1 MKIKDLQNRDFAEVM
16 LGKTLAKIFESG
28 PVDATDYEILSYI
41 SIFHSDLIE
50 QHIDDIIL
58 YMGLFY
64 KSINYPES
72 LQGCVQEMFLE
83 CIAEHYGEKY
93 TPVQT
98 SILNNSEGNKIFSF
112 SAPTSTGKS
121 HVLFSIIEK
130 SEHDVVV
137 VVPSRALINEYYL
150 RLCEEIPDKS
160 INILTYVDKINTAK
174 CRRNIFVL
182 TPERCKDLFRQKE
195 LFTIDV
201 ILFDEAQLTDEK
213 GRRGLYFDA
222 IVRRCNRELPDSK
235 IIFAHPF
242 VSNPEAQITKNA
254 LPKEQSISQVYDQRN
269 VGQIFMCERPD
280 GSFRYFGSEVATF
293 GCSQLTCDNDPI
305 EECIKAKGSV
315 LFYVSK
321 NSIISN
327 AYLNVFCKYI
337 DLCQEIT
344 DNPEL
349 AEIIK
354 ELSDFTGG
362 ETIAYKNYYSQMLD
376 LLKRG
381 IVIHHGSL
389 PLKARML
396 VEKFTRKHFCR
407 ICFATSTL
415 EQGINMPFDI
425 VYIDRL
431 ENSKHLAVKNLIGR
445 AGRSSQER
453 RIDYGIVIIA
463 SSKVSK
469 FRDVLKQPS
478 SLNEQSQLDDDGEL
492 NEDDNDFKDAILNDT
507 FSDQFNLTQNQ
518 IAKLSD
524 TALND
529 IIKCVLD
536 RLFNNIDEKGSVN
549 LSKEDRK
556 AVVEAFH
563 QLYSNY
569 LERPLQQ
576 GEKSILTTA
585 FNIMIW
591 RIQGRTFSTICHSR
605 YAYVSCEKE
614 RVKLEK
620 LGHTTDELTARFSQ
634 KYQELPNNKL
644 FKPIP
649 LFSKGLKAK
658 DVDYDI
664 ITYDTYDYLDKLIG
678 LYLVDIFYAAFIKY
692 NERCQDERAVKM
704 ANLIKFGTYNPKYIW
719 MLRYGMSF
727 EDIEVLEDYI
737 ESIDEQ
743 GIIVNQ
749 AFANLPEK
757 TRGCI
762 KRFVD

>member
-1 MKIKDLQNRDFAEVM
+1 MKLKDLQNRDFAEVI
-16 LGKTLAKIFESG
+16 LGKTLAKIYILG
-28 PVDATDYEILSYI
+28 PVDVTDYEILSYI
-41 SIFHSDLIE
+41 SIFHPYLIE
-50 QHIDDIIL
+50 LHIDDIIL
-58 YMGLFY
+58 YMGLFF
-64 KSINYPES
+64 KSINNPES
-72 LQGCVQEMFLE
+72 LQGCVQKMFLE

-98 SILNNSEGNKIFSF
+98 SILNNSEVHKIFSF

-213 GRRGLYFDA
+213 GRRGMYFDA

-280 GSFRYFGSEVATF
+280 GSFRYFGSNVAVF
-293 GCSQLTCDNDPI
+293 DSSQLACDYDPI
-305 EECIKAKGSV
+305 AECIKAKGSV

-321 NSIISN
+321 NLIISN
-327 AYLNVFCKYI
+327 AYLNVFSKYI

-344 DNPEL
+344 DAPEL

-354 ELSDFTGG
+354 ELRDFTGG

-407 ICFATSTL
+407 MCFATSTL

-431 ENSKHLAVKNLIGR
+431 ESSKHLAVKNLIGR

-529 IIKCVLD
+529 IIL
-536 RLFNNIDEKGSVN
+536 NS
-549 LSKEDRK
+549 
-556 AVVEAFH
+556 
-563 QLYSNY
+563 
-569 LERPLQQ
+569 
-576 GEKSILTTA
+576 
-585 FNIMIW
+585 
-591 RIQGRTFSTICHSR
+591 
-605 YAYVSCEKE
+605 
-614 RVKLEK
+614 
-620 LGHTTDELTARFSQ
+620 
-634 KYQELPNNKL
+634 
-644 FKPIP
+644 
-649 LFSKGLKAK
+649 
-658 DVDYDI
+658 
-664 ITYDTYDYLDKLIG
+664 
-678 LYLVDIFYAAFIKY
+678 AAF
-692 NERCQDERAVKM
+692 
-704 ANLIKFGTYNPKYIW
+704 
-719 MLRYGMSF
+719 
-727 EDIEVLEDYI
+727 
-737 ESIDEQ
+737 
-743 GIIVNQ
+743 
-749 AFANLPEK
+749 
-757 TRGCI
+757 
-762 KRFVD
+762 

>member
-16 LGKTLAKIFESG
+16 LGKTLAKIYKLG
-28 PVDATDYEILSYI
+28 PIDATDYEILSYI
-41 SIFHSDLIE
+41 SIFHPDLIE

-64 KSINYPES
+64 KSIKSPES
-72 LQGCVQEMFLE
+72 LQGCVQKMFLE

-98 SILNNSEGNKIFSF
+98 SILNNSEGKKIFSF

-121 HVLFSIIEK
+121 HVFFTIIEK
-130 SEHDVVV
+130 SKNDVVV

-160 INILTYVDKINTAK
+160 INILTYVDKINMAK

-280 GSFRYFGSEVATF
+280 ESFRYFGSEVATF
-293 GCSQLTCDNDPI
+293 GSSQLTCDYDPI

-327 AYLNVFCKYI
+327 AYLNVFSKYI
-337 DLCQEIT
+337 NLCQEIT
-344 DNPEL
+344 DAPEL

-354 ELSDFTGG
+354 ELRDFTGG

-431 ENSKHLAVKNLIGR
+431 ESSKHLAVKNLIGR

-469 FRDVLKQPS
+469 FRNALKHPS
-478 SLNEQSQLDDDGEL
+478 CLNEQSQLDDNGEL
-492 NEDDNDFKDAILNDT
+492 NEDDNDFKDAILHDT
-507 FSDQFNLTQNQ
+507 FSDQFNLTQNK

-529 IIKCVLD
+529 IIKCILD
-536 RLFNNIDEKGSVN
+536 VFFNNIDEKGNVL
-549 LSKEDRK
+549 LSKKDGN
-556 AVVEAFH
+556 ALVEAFSH
-563 QLYSNY
+563 LYSNY
-569 LERPLQQ
+569 LDRPLLQ
-576 GEKSILTTA
+576 GEKSIITTA
-585 FNIMIW
+585 FYIMIW
-591 RIQGRTFSTICHSR
+591 KIQGHTFSTICHSR
-605 YAYVSCEKE
+605 YAYVSREKE
-614 RVKLEK
+614 RAKLEK
-620 LGHTTDELTARFSQ
+620 LGQSTDHLLARFSQ
-634 KYQELPNNKL
+634 KYEELPNNKL
-644 FKPIP
+644 FKTIP
-649 LFSKGLKAK
+649 LFPKEFKAK

-749 AFANLPEK
+749 AFANLSEK
-757 TRGCI
+757 ARDCI

>member
-16 LGKTLAKIFESG
+16 LGKTLAKIYKIG

-41 SIFHSDLIE
+41 SIFHPNLIKL
-50 QHIDDIIL
+50 HIDDIIL

-64 KSINYPES
+64 KSINNPES
-72 LQGCVQEMFLE
+72 LQGCVQKMFLE

-150 RLCEEIPDKS
+150 RLCEEIPD
-160 INILTYVDKINTAK
+160 A
-174 CRRNIFVL
+174 
-182 TPERCKDLFRQKE
+182 
-195 LFTIDV
+195 
-201 ILFDEAQLTDEK
+201 
-213 GRRGLYFDA
+213 
-222 IVRRCNRELPDSK
+222 
-235 IIFAHPF
+235 
-242 VSNPEAQITKNA
+242 
-254 LPKEQSISQVYDQRN
+254 
-269 VGQIFMCERPD
+269 
-280 GSFRYFGSEVATF
+280 
-293 GCSQLTCDNDPI
+293 
-305 EECIKAKGSV
+305 
-315 LFYVSK
+315 
-321 NSIISN
+321 
-327 AYLNVFCKYI
+327 
-337 DLCQEIT
+337 
-344 DNPEL
+344 PEL

-354 ELSDFTGG
+354 ELRDFTGG

-431 ENSKHLAVKNLIGR
+431 ESSKHLAVKNLIGR
-445 AGRSSQER
+445 AGRSSHER

-469 FRDVLKQPS
+469 FRDALKQPS
-478 SLNEQSQLDDDGEL
+478 CLKEQSQLDDEGEL
-492 NEDDNDFKDAILNDT
+492 NEDDNDFKDAILHDT

-536 RLFNNIDEKGSVN
+536 RLFNNIDENGNVN

-605 YAYVSCEKE
+605 YAYISREKE
-614 RVKLEK
+614 RAKLEK
-620 LGHTTDELTARFSQ
+620 LGQSTDDLPARFSQ
-634 KYQELPNNKL
+634 KYEDLPNNKL
-644 FKPIP
+644 FKSIP
-649 LFSKGLKAK
+649 LFLRGLKAK

-743 GIIVNQ
+743 GI
-749 AFANLPEK
+749 
-757 TRGCI
+757 TC
-762 KRFVD
+762 